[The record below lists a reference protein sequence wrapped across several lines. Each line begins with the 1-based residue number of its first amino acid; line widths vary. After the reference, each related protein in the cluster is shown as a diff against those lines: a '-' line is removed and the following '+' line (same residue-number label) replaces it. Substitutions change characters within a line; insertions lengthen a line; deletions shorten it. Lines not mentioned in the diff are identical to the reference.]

1 MPNVATNMKYILIVL
16 LAIFTFSVQG
26 QSKTTEKLH
35 KKYNESLALFFYNNT
50 LRMINQTDDKEFDE
64 LIKDVEKMKFLMIKK
79 EGFGKDDYNKLISD
93 YKSESFEE
101 MMTSRHEG
109 KNFDVYMKDGNSKG
123 MIVAVNDSE
132 NLYVLDIVGSVPLNK
147 ITKFFSEIDEST
159 EIGKRIQDFAK
170 HDH

>member
-1 MPNVATNMKYILIVL
+1 MRYTILVVL
-16 LAIFTFSVQG
+16 MALTVTVRA

-35 KKYNESLALFFYNNT
+35 KKYNEALSLFFYNNT

-64 LIKDVEKMKFLMIKK
+64 LIKDIEKMKFLMIKK
-79 EGFGKDDYNKLISD
+79 ENFGTTDYQKLIGD

-109 KNFDVYMKDGNSKG
+109 KNFDVYMKDGKSRG

-132 NLYVLDIVGSVPLNK
+132 NLYVLDIVGTIPLNK
-147 ITKFFSEIDEST
+147 VTKFFSTIDEST

-170 HDH
+170 HEH